1 VERAR
6 SFGANAEAYERTRP
20 TYPEDAVRWLVGE
33 ERVCVLD
40 LGAGTG
46 KLTRSLVGL
55 GHDVIAVEPSAEML
69 AQLRRVLPDVEAIEG
84 SAEQIPLPSDRV
96 DAVVAGQAFHWFEPS
111 TALPEIARVL
121 RRGGSLGAVWN
132 LLDDTSPLV
141 AELYALLPPF
151 GGSGEP
157 IDALAESK
165 LFGPLEEE
173 TFRFTRRF
181 ARDEL
186 VDGVATQSSIA
197 TLPLGERTKTLES
210 VGRFYDETARAGGLE
225 LPYITSAYRAS
236 AR

>member
-1 VERAR
+1 M
-6 SFGANAEAYERTRP
+6 
-20 TYPEDAVRWLVGE
+20 RWLLGD

-46 KLTRSLVGL
+46 KLTRSLVAL
-55 GHDVIAVEPSAEML
+55 GHEVIAVEPSPEML
-69 AQLRRVLPDVEAIEG
+69 AQLRRVLPEVEAIEG

-96 DAVVAGQAFHWFEPS
+96 DVVVAGQAFHWFEPS

-121 RRGGSLGAVWN
+121 RRGGTLGAIWN
-132 LLDDTSPLV
+132 LLDDDNALV
-141 AELYALLPPF
+141 SQLYALLPPF

-157 IDALAESK
+157 IDALAESE

-181 ARDEL
+181 SRAEL
-186 VDGVATQSSIA
+186 VDGVATQSSVA
-197 TLPLGERTKTLES
+197 TLPPDERTEMLES
-210 VGRFYDETARAGGLE
+210 VGRFYDETARAAGLE
-225 LPYITSAYRAS
+225 LPYSTTAYRAS